1 MRTIDQSV
9 FCQLPPRFLR
19 KLCLIKLPPL
29 SIFIPLSLWILK
41 EFNTQTVFSSLI
53 EKWKQIKQNKG
64 HGAALIMDLS
74 KAFDTIHH
82 ELLLAKLQAYGFTRE
97 SLLILFSYF
106 SDHWQ
111 HVKTDSSFNS
121 WSKLTQEFP
130 QEAVL
135 GPFLFNIYFKW
146 FIFCS

>member
-1 MRTIDQSV
+1 MG
-9 FCQLPPRFLR
+9 LL
-19 KLCLIKLPPL
+19 L
-29 SIFIPLSLWILK
+29 LWIFL
-41 EFNTQTVFSSLI
+41 
-53 EKWKQIKQNKG
+53 
-64 HGAALIMDLS
+64 

-135 GPFLFNIYFKW
+135 GPFLFNNYFK
-146 FIFCS
+146 